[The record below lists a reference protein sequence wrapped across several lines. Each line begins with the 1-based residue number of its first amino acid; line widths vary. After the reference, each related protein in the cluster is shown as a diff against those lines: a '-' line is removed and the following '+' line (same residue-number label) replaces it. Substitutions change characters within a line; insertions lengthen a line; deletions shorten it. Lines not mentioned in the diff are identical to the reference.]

1 MLKMFATLSLA
12 ICTCAFPMLGQAQ
25 QQSPVD
31 RLDARFQAA
40 DTDHNGQLSREEAE
54 KGMPALARHFDQIA
68 GDKGFVTL
76 EDLHAAMAE
85 MAKKRQGG

>member
-1 MLKMFATLSLA
+1 MMKTFATLSLA
-12 ICTCAFPMLGQAQ
+12 VATCSFPLLGLAQ
-25 QQSPVD
+25 QQSPVE

-54 KGMPALARHFDQIA
+54 KGMPAVARHFDQIA
-68 GDKGFVTL
+68 GNKGFVTL